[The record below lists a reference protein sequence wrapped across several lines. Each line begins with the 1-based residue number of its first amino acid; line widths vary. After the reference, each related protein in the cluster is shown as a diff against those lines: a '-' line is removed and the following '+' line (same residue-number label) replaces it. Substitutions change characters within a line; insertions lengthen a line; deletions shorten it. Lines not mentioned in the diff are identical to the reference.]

1 MPFQLSAK
9 NRSRVILGQE
19 SVLELTF
26 EFKEDEVTTDVE
38 REDLLK
44 ILSNGEK
51 KALYILNV
59 LFEVEARKLAGS
71 ETLFVIDDLADSFD
85 YKNKYAIIQY
95 LKEMTECENFKL
107 ILLTHNFDF
116 LRTVLSRGVANYGQ
130 CFMAQK
136 GDTGVTLN
144 KAEYIRNPF
153 TKKLKGQFFSSGM
166 QRIASIPFVR
176 NIIEYTKG
184 EEDEDYTTLTSLLH
198 WKSDSASI
206 TNEDLDKIFKKTF
219 HGQGGKAWSSPQEP
233 VMELL
238 TRQAEQAVNADEGI
252 NFENKIVLSIAIRIL
267 AEKYMISEIND
278 PSFTG
283 MITKNQTEKLRKEF
297 RKRNL
302 GTAEIQEVLERVS
315 LMTSENIHV
324 NAFMY
329 EPIIDISDAA
339 LRQLYSQVKE
349 LKTE

>member
-1 MPFQLSAK
+1 
-9 NRSRVILGQE
+9 
-19 SVLELTF
+19 
-26 EFKEDEVTTDVE
+26 
-38 REDLLK
+38 
-44 ILSNGEK
+44 
-51 KALYILNV
+51 
-59 LFEVEARKLAGS
+59 
-71 ETLFVIDDLADSFD
+71 
-85 YKNKYAIIQY
+85 
-95 LKEMTECENFKL
+95 
-107 ILLTHNFDF
+107 
-116 LRTVLSRGVANYGQ
+116 VLSRGVAKYGQ